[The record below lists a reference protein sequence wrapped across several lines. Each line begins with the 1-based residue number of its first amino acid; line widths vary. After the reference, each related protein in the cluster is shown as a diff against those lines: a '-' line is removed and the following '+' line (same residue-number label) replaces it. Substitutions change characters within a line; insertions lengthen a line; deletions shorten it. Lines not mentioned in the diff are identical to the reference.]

1 MLEMSLKQERIMN
14 LLDDLE
20 NEFDP
25 NVMFEDHNGIKR
37 TIKEHATQLVEQAL
51 EFQKENQH
59 LHFYTCLVQV
69 EMDDESVTI

>member
-1 MLEMSLKQERIMN
+1 MSLKQERIMN

-25 NVMFEDHNGIKR
+25 NVMFEDHNGKQR

-51 EFQKENQH
+51 EFQKENSH

-69 EMDDESVTI
+69 MTDDESVTI